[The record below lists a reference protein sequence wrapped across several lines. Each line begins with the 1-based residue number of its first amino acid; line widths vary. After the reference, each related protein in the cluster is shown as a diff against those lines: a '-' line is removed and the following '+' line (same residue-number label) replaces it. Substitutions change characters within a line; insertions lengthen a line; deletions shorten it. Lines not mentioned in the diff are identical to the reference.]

1 MHEHEAALRA
11 RYAVR
16 EEEFAHGGWTARILL
31 PRAAD
36 ELIDESEYAV
46 DERLP
51 YWADL
56 WPSARALAR
65 HLLDG
70 DEDEWR
76 GVRVVELGS
85 GVALPSL
92 ALLRMGADA
101 LATDWYDDALAFART
116 NAWRNGLGDLR
127 TDPLDWHHP
136 PPDER
141 FSRLIA
147 ADVLYEKRNADL
159 LMDLLPRMLL
169 PGGTA
174 LIADPGRV
182 YASGFL
188 DGMREM
194 GWAVDLADERREPSA
209 AQAESRVRIHR
220 LRAPERTMD

>member
-1 MHEHEAALRA
+1 MSHTHEAGLRA

-16 EEEFAHGGWTARILL
+16 EEDFTHADWTVSVLL

-36 ELIDESEYAV
+36 ELIDEGEYAV

-70 DEDEWR
+70 GADAWR
-76 GVRVVELGS
+76 GTRVIELGS

-101 LATDWYDDALAFART
+101 LATDWYADALAFART
-116 NAWRNGLGDLR
+116 NAWRNGLGELR

-136 PPDER
+136 PPHEQ
-141 FSRLIA
+141 FPRLIA

-159 LMDLLPRMLL
+159 LMDLLPRILA
-169 PGGTA
+169 PGGVA

-182 YASGFL
+182 YAGGFL
-188 DGMREM
+188 DGMRAL
-194 GWAVDLADERREPSA
+194 GWEVDVADERREPSA
-209 AQAESRVRIHR
+209 AQAESLVRIHR
-220 LRAPERTMD
+220 LRAPE